1 MSFKMR
7 NTLILLL
14 QVLVVSG
21 IAVYLIFFHYT
32 GRIEA
37 MERHSDTLDS
47 LLVTIPDR
55 ENYLRGLQDFIE
67 QKRLRLENFDREVHS
82 SMTLA
87 DAFEYLDEVQNEFGS
102 LKFNLE
108 SVKEVRNDGYGY
120 QSFKLAGIGTYR
132 AIMGVI
138 FVLERGPKI
147 FFIDKLTLHGMETQP
162 GDEYEQSVMVPFE
175 LTIRAMFADLE
186 VIPSVNRSVSSVDV
200 PTSPNIFYPIIK
212 RSIPLN
218 KEGLIDVEQAQLR
231 ALLADKAIVV
241 DQKGKVHS
249 LKEGDRVY
257 LGYLT
262 SINKQKNNIEF
273 TLNKGGIV
281 ERFTLNLSFTSTN
294 N

>member
-7 NTLILLL
+7 NTLILFL
-14 QVLVVSG
+14 QVLVVSAV
-21 IAVYLIFFHYT
+21 AVYLIFFHYT
-32 GRIEA
+32 ERIEA
-37 MERHSDTLDS
+37 MERRNDTLDS

-67 QKRLRLENFDREVHS
+67 QKRQRLENFDREVHS

-87 DAFEYLDEVQNEFGS
+87 DAFDYLDQVQNEFGS

-108 SVKEVRNDGYGY
+108 AVKEVRNDGYGY

-147 FFIDKLTLHGMETQP
+147 FFIDKISLHGMETQP
-162 GDEYEQSVMVPFE
+162 EDDYEQSVMVPFE

-186 VIPSVNRSVSSVDV
+186 VIPSANRSVNNVNV

-212 RSIPLN
+212 RTIPAN
-218 KEGLIDVEQAQLR
+218 KEGLLDAEQAQLR
-231 ALLADKAIVV
+231 ALLADKAIIV
-241 DQKGKVHS
+241 DQRGKVHS

-262 SINKQKNNIEF
+262 SINKEANNVEF

-281 ERFTLNLSFTSTN
+281 ERFKLNLSFTNSN